1 MITFSKRRNDINTRY
16 FRSYKQKNIDY
27 KIINHKRVY
36 TIEEIKDINLE
47 KVGLIPKN
55 IFLRNTN
62 GKVHYLVTCHPDK
75 KVDIKRLTK
84 DLVSTRLSFG
94 SSERLKKYLN
104 VEKGSVSPL
113 GFIYDKNYEVIFAFD
128 KELINK
134 TIGVHPNRND
144 YTIFIKFKTLVKL
157 IEEHGNKIVYLDI

>member
-1 MITFSKRRNDINTRY
+1 MEEILELLDNKRIEYKMIK
-16 FRSYKQKNIDY
+16 
-27 KIINHKRVY
+27 HKRVY

-47 KVGLIPKN
+47 KIGLIPKN
-55 IFLRNTN
+55 IFLRNAN
-62 GKVHYLVTCHPDK
+62 GKVHYL
-75 KVDIKRLTK
+75 LAK
-84 DLVSTRLSFG
+84 DLGSTRLSFG
-94 SSERLKKYLN
+94 SPERLKKYLN

-113 GFIYDKNYEVIFAFD
+113 GFIYDKNSDVIFVFD

-144 YTIFIKFKTLVKL
+144 YTIFIRFNDLIKL